1 LSMRV
6 AINGF
11 GRIGRLVLQAGVNN
25 ENIQWVAVNDLTD
38 TETLAHLFKWDSVFG
53 RFPGTVEFTK
63 DSLVINGK
71 EIVVLSEKDPSKLP
85 WKKLKVDVVVES
97 TGLFKDKQAA
107 SQHIKAGAKKVLVSA
122 PMDDADCTIVQG
134 VNEGI
139 YNPKKHHVISNASCT
154 TNALAPLV
162 KVLDDHFKV
171 EKGFMITGHSYTADQ
186 KLVDGP
192 HKDLRRA
199 RSAAVSIIPTSTGAA
214 KAVGLVLP
222 HLNGKLDG
230 VAWRVPT
237 PDGSIV
243 NLTCTVK
250 KKATIDS
257 INKAFEKAAE
267 HEMHNIL
274 EYSDEPLVSRD
285 IVHNPHSSIFDSLS
299 TSVIQNLVSV
309 TSWYDNEWGYSTRM
323 VELLCRLFDK

>member
-1 LSMRV
+1 MSMRV